1 MSAEPLGT
9 ESYLLWLTALPSK
22 LAESAATRDV
32 TAFIVVQAAR
42 KGEMPRLPPSG
53 SQQFRS

>member
-9 ESYLLWLTALPSK
+9 ESYLLWLSALPSK
-22 LAESAATRDV
+22 PAENAATRDV
-32 TAFIVVQAAR
+32 TEFIVVQAAR
-42 KGEMPRLPPSG
+42 KGKMPRLPSSG